1 MQRER
6 GQHQRILAVEQRR
19 ATEKR
24 RGAAAFFARRR
35 DAGLRGAAAAVNVAR
50 YDMYQLIDILRH
62 LDKYLET
69 YAHQYGVWIYAL
81 LFLIVFCETGLVVT
95 PFLPGDSMLFAVG
108 ALAAA
113 GVLHIWVAVPL
124 FVVASSCGD
133 NTNYWIGRWIG
144 PRAFH
149 FPKSLIFNPA
159 YLQKAHQFYQ
169 RYGSRMMAFS
179 RFLPMIRTFAPFAA
193 GVAAMDYRKFLLFDS
208 IGALCWGSS
217 ITLLG
222 YWFGN
227 HAAVRSNF
235 SLVIVGIIVISL
247 LPVGVEA
254 WRAWRA
260 RRRA

>member
-1 MQRER
+1 M
-6 GQHQRILAVEQRR
+6 IAS
-19 ATEKR
+19 
-24 RGAAAFFARRR
+24 RGAEERRFAGRRFFSGGPRAWDLNRAPAPVKV
-35 DAGLRGAAAAVNVAR
+35 AGCL
-50 YDMYQLIDILRH
+50 MHQLIDSLMH
-62 LDKYLET
+62 LDRQLET
-69 YAHQYGVWIYAL
+69 YAHQYGVWIYAI
-81 LFLIVFCETGLVVT
+81 LFLIVFCETGLVVM

-179 RFLPMIRTFAPFAA
+179 RFLPILRTFAPFAA

-208 IGALCWGSS
+208 IGALSWGSS

-227 HAAVRSNF
+227 HAVVRKNF

-247 LPVGVEA
+247 LPVGIEA
-254 WRAWRA
+254 LRAWLA
-260 RRRA
+260 RRR